1 MQFLFHSN
9 QKHLLFEGQKIVVT
23 NCVSR
28 DAIALLCQVI
38 FGTCIMCILIV
49 RAWSRKGSNN
59 QIGKRKER
67 KNSVKGIY

>member
-9 QKHLLFEGQKIVVT
+9 QKHFLFEGKKIVVT
-23 NCVSR
+23 SCVSR
-28 DAIALLCQVI
+28 DAIALLCQVVI
-38 FGTCIMCILIV
+38 LGTCIMCILIV

-67 KNSVKGIY
+67 KIV